1 MHAYQQTVTR
11 PYDHILI
18 LTSKCYKKESFCQTI
33 KFELKIRLKKETSF
47 AGGRHNCSSPLQV
60 DLVTLQVP
68 QSRVK
73 WATYVRRRTVH
84 HVPILVFLG
93 LSVLDL

>member
-1 MHAYQQTVTR
+1 MHTNYETVTR

-18 LTSKCYKKESFCQTI
+18 LTSKCYKKR
-33 KFELKIRLKKETSF
+33 KFLSNDKIWTENQAKETSF